1 MDILVSGSLAYDR
14 IMDFSGR
21 FSDHIMPDKIHILNV
36 SFTVNGLTE
45 KFGGTAGNIAY
56 SLALLGEKP
65 RVLATLGRDGDPYM
79 RWLEQQGLTTIG
91 IRIIPEE
98 LTASAYITTDAA
110 DNQITGF
117 NPGAMKYPS
126 NADLN
131 GIDPAN
137 CIAIVAP
144 GNLQDMAEYARTYR
158 ALGAFFIFDPGQS
171 LPAWEGDD
179 LARSIE
185 GSNLLVANDYELELI
200 KNKTG
205 LSTDRLLDMVH
216 TIIVT
221 RGEDGCEVLTPKGS
235 VRVPAIPTD
244 NVVDPTGAGDAFRG
258 GLIKGLLQ
266 KRPVTRAAQMGTV
279 CAHYAIQRHG
289 TQEHRFSA
297 EEFAAKLERH
307 FGLWPP
313 R

>member
-14 IMDFSGR
+14 IMDFPGR
-21 FSDHIMPDKIHILNV
+21 FSDHIMPDKIHTINV

-65 RVLATLGRDGDPYM
+65 RVLATLGRDGDPYL
-79 RWLEQQGLTTIG
+79 RRLEQQGLTTRD

-117 NPGAMKYPS
+117 NPGAMKYSS
-126 NADLN
+126 NADLG
-131 GIDPAN
+131 GIDPAE

-144 GNLQDMAEYARTYR
+144 GNLHDMAGYARSYR
-158 ALGAFFIFDPGQS
+158 ALGVFFIFDPGQS

-185 GSNLLVANDYELELI
+185 GSNLLVANDYEMELI

-205 LSTDRLLDMVH
+205 LSTDRLLEVVN
-216 TIIVT
+216 TIVVT

-258 GLIKGLLQ
+258 GLIKGLVHRL
-266 KRPVTRAAQMGTV
+266 PVRRAAQMGTV
-279 CAHYAIQRHG
+279 CAHYALQRYG
-289 TQEHRFSA
+289 TQEHRFA
-297 EEFAAKLERH
+297 LDEFAAKLARH
-307 FGLWPP
+307 FGPWPP
-313 R
+313 G

>member
-14 IMDFSGR
+14 IMEFSGR
-21 FSDHIMPDKIHILNV
+21 FSDHIMPDKIHMLNV

-56 SLALLGEKP
+56 TLALLGEKP
-65 RVLATLGRDGDPYM
+65 RVLSTLGRDGEPYL
-79 RWLEQQGLTTIG
+79 RWLEQQGLTTKG

-110 DNQITGF
+110 DNQITAF
-117 NPGAMKYPS
+117 NPGAMKHPS
-126 NADLN
+126 NADLS

-137 CIAIVAP
+137 CIAIVSP
-144 GNLQDMAEYARTYR
+144 GNLQDMEEYARTYR
-158 ALGAFFIFDPGQS
+158 ALGVFFIFDPGQS

-185 GSNLLVANDYELELI
+185 GSNMLVANDYELELI

-205 LSTDRLLDMVH
+205 LSTEGLLGLVN
-216 TIIVT
+216 TVVVT
-221 RGEDGCEVLTPKGS
+221 RGEDGCEVLTTKGS

-244 NVVDPTGAGDAFRG
+244 NAVDPTGAGDAFRG
-258 GLIKGLLQ
+258 GLIEGLVRML
-266 KRPVTRAAQMGTV
+266 PVPRAAQMGTV
-279 CAHYAIQRHG
+279 CAHYAVQCHG
-289 TQEHRFSA
+289 TQEHCFTT

-307 FGLWPP
+307 FGPWPP